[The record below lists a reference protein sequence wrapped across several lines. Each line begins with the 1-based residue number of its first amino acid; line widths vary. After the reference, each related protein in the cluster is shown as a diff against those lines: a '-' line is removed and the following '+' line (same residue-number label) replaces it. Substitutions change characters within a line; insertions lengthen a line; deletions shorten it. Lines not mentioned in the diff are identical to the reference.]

1 MSSRKKIKFSVAG
14 ISGVGKRPT
23 MHAALKDKGYYY
35 EYGNLFGGVF
45 RVMKFCTAV
54 AGIFVLIS
62 AIVLTTN
69 FIGFGSFGD
78 GGMTMVFQ
86 SLSGAGKDL
95 KYVDGISVEN
105 VPVKGEYLYSGGVEK
120 EVLKLKFTSDG
131 EIFRLK
137 SLRIKTGGVDE
148 WSKLVLKD
156 GDGDEYRG
164 SFENGYVNFE
174 NLYFKIDP
182 ENVLDLSF
190 IAEFPED
197 LHFGQRIYFKIED
210 VRDIGLS
217 LYGDSVNVKALYPL
231 RGAYFTVVARKRV
244 F

>member
-1 MSSRKKIKFSVAG
+1 
-14 ISGVGKRPT
+14 

-105 VPVKGEYLYSGGVEK
+105 VPVKDEYLYSGGVEK

-137 SLRIKTGGVDE
+137 SLRIKAGGVDD

-156 GDGDEYRG
+156 GDGDEYAQD
-164 SFENGYVNFE
+164 FDDGYVNFK

-197 LHFGQRIYFKIED
+197 LHFGQRVYFEIGD

-217 LYGDSVNVKALYPL
+217 LYGDSANVKASYPL